1 MCLTEKKK
9 IDWAVLL
16 PLAGFSIWGFSLLL
30 TRVGQR
36 YASPMVLLSIR
47 FILAFALLNVPL
59 LLGKERLHLRGRK
72 LRPLIL
78 LGVLEP
84 LGFLFE
90 SYAIYF
96 TNATITGVVSSLSPI
111 VAMALAA
118 LLLREYPTRRQA
130 VFSLLPVVGVILLTV
145 AGQEVG
151 AVAWI
156 GVPFLLCYSVCSGYI
171 KVVNRAA
178 SDFSPY
184 ERTYVLLL
192 SCAVCFTGAA
202 LVECKGD
209 LRAYVTPL
217 HQPAFLAV
225 IVLLSIFCSILANM
239 LVNYGAG
246 RISVTKMSAIGN
258 VNTVISAFAG
268 VLLLREPFTWPMMV
282 GAMLVLIGVWQVT
295 KQKENKDASTLC
307 DR

>member
-1 MCLTEKKK
+1 MSGKKK

-36 YASPMVLLSIR
+36 YAAPMVLLSIR
-47 FILAFALLNVPL
+47 FLLAFALLNVPL
-59 LLGKERLHLRGRK
+59 LLGRERLHLRGRR
-72 LRPLIL
+72 LRPLIV

-84 LGFLFE
+84 LCFVFE

-96 TNATITGVVSSLSPI
+96 TNATVTGVVSALSPI

-118 LLLREYPTRRQA
+118 LLLRERPTRRQA
-130 VFSLLPVVGVILLTV
+130 LFSLLPVAGVILLTA
-145 AGQEVG
+145 AGQEAG
-151 AVAWI
+151 AVSSWI
-156 GVPFLLCYSVCSGYI
+156 GIPFLLLYSVCSGYY
-171 KVVNRAA
+171 KVANRAA

-192 SCAVCFTGAA
+192 SCAVCFTAAA
-202 LVECKGD
+202 LVECRGD
-209 LRAYVTPL
+209 LSAYAAPL
-217 HQPAFLAV
+217 RQPVFLAV
-225 IVLLSIFCSILANM
+225 IVLLSVFCSIVANM

-258 VNTVISAFAG
+258 VNMVISAFAG
-268 VLLLREPFTWPMMV
+268 VLFLREPFTWVMLL
-282 GAMLVLIGVWQVT
+282 GALLVLVGVWQVT
-295 KQKENKDASTLC
+295 KQKENEDASALC